1 MISFSLHDRVW
12 FKQNLPSCFI
22 RLPWGYT
29 GSTLQSAKRGVTCMR
44 LDFLE
49 IEQFRGIRGLEL
61 KRLGDVNLLLGN
73 NDVGKTT
80 VLEAV
85 KMFEA
90 PSDFNVILRNARER
104 MQRRAYARE
113 SYTTVDCLW
122 NLFPFSQEEK
132 QISLCAGID
141 GQTERLAISGELVH
155 VLRPVSDEE
164 LRGYSSSGKK
174 KNAAVTEEEVL
185 TFQGELHYQ
194 GEVLPVSVDEL
205 SRVMLDL
212 SKYSRT
218 IRYMAP
224 GDHLSGKNN
233 SSIYRTT
240 RREELDIVN
249 LLNLIDPDVEGFKL
263 EEGRTPFS
271 RNQIIE
277 HKRFGNVPLYT
288 YGDGMKK
295 ILLLAANVADAKGGV
310 LLIDEIET
318 SLQASHLQQVFTWLL
333 QACRKFHVQLFVT
346 THSLE
351 AISVLAGCAV
361 EDQESELT
369 CYRLE
374 ADNGRTFGNRF
385 SESELNSMVNRRG
398 FDVR

>member
-1 MISFSLHDRVW
+1 M
-12 FKQNLPSCFI
+12 
-22 RLPWGYT
+22 
-29 GSTLQSAKRGVTCMR
+29 
-44 LDFLE
+44 E
-49 IEQFRGIRGLEL
+49 IEQFRGIKGLEL

-90 PSDFNVILRNARER
+90 PNNVNVILRNARER
-104 MQRRAYARE
+104 TLPARMYRRE
-113 SYTTVDCLW
+113 SYTPVEYLW
-122 NLFPFSQEEK
+122 NLFPFSQEKK

-141 GQTERLAISGELVH
+141 GQIEKLAVSGELIH
-155 VLRPVSDEE
+155 VLRPVSAEE
-164 LRGYSSSGKK
+164 LRGYSSPGKK
-174 KNAAVTEEEVL
+174 RGTAMTEEEVL
-185 TFQGELHYQ
+185 TFQGQIHYQ
-194 GEVLPVSVDEL
+194 GEILPVSIDEL
-205 SRVMLDL
+205 YYFRVPLDI
-212 SKYSRT
+212 SKSFRT
-218 IRYMAP
+218 IEYMAP

-240 RREELDIVN
+240 KMQELEIVK
-249 LLNLIDPDVEGFKL
+249 LLNLIDPDIEGFKL
-263 EEGRTPFS
+263 EEGSTSLS

-295 ILLLAANVADAKGGV
+295 TLSLAASVVNAKGGV

-318 SLQASHLQQVFTWLL
+318 SLQTSNLKQVFAWLL

-351 AISVLAGCAV
+351 AISALAACAV
-361 EDQESELT
+361 ADQESELT

-374 ADNGRTFGNRF
+374 ADSGQTFGNRF
-385 SESELNSMVNRRG
+385 SENELDSMVNRRG